1 MEIKEFNSMNVVSYH
16 YEGTAPEYHAWSY
29 LFNWIIQN
37 NYSLDGCRFFGF
49 NNPNPEHGIEEVG
62 FEVWMTTSQGTE
74 TDGLVK
80 YKEITQSGLYAV
92 HKITLKNIE
101 NGWGQLIDW
110 LNNSEY
116 EYDNTRQYLE
126 EHYINNEQLKSV
138 LTNNKFEED
147 ELVIDLCLPIINK

>member
-1 MEIKEFNSMNVVSYH
+1 MEIKEFNQMNVVSYH
-16 YEGTAPEYHAWSY
+16 FEGNAPEYHAWGY

-37 NYSLDGCRFFGF
+37 NYSLEGSRFFGF
-49 NNPNPEHGIEEVG
+49 NNPNPEHGKDEVG
-62 FEVWMTTSQGTE
+62 YEVWMTKNQKIT
-74 TDGLVK
+74 TDGDIK
-80 YKEITQSGLYAV
+80 YKEITHCGVYAV

-101 NGWGQLIDW
+101 NGWGELIEW

-126 EHYINNEQLKSV
+126 EHYITKEQLNSV

-147 ELVIDLCLPIINK
+147 ELVIDLFLPIKSK